1 MSNPI
6 IVNSQALEKTF
17 DESASLYDEG
27 GVFRESGQRLVDLL
41 DLQPGMRVLDITAGA
56 GAVLLPAARRVGTT
70 GKVTGIDIFANM
82 LERTRQTAIRERLS
96 NVELFKMD
104 GGQLLFPKRS
114 FDVVTC
120 GFGVFFLPV
129 AGLDEMYRVCKPGGT
144 IGLTV
149 FDKTVV
155 QNESLA
161 RSYGNFLKSTESK

>member
-1 MSNPI
+1 
-6 IVNSQALEKTF
+6 
-17 DESASLYDEG
+17 
-27 GVFRESGQRLVDLL
+27 
-41 DLQPGMRVLDITAGA
+41 
-56 GAVLLPAARRVGTT
+56 VLLPAARRVGTT

-155 QNESLA
+155 QNESLGQVLWQLSKEYGIEVKYSMPLPA
-161 RSYGNFLKSTESK
+161 SYTLEEVSSLIASHGLKKIETVQDSKETVSANLEDY